1 MNKKAVS
8 RFIDDFLLHGESKWV
23 EDI

>member
-8 RFIDDFLLHGESKWV
+8 RFIDDFLLHGERKWV